1 MQCTQHVYL
10 GCKTSCEGIAAE
22 KGVYGL
28 SAGVMTGS
36 LGSLTSLTHGGSL
49 WDSGEWWM
57 LLAAQSMAVG
67 TVMVPWVC
75 KFADP
80 IMATG
85 YHMLLG
91 GLPLLALSV
100 YRESDVLLERLPQLT
115 GEQLC
120 LFCINACLHWRPAP
134 LLNLPCVDKR
144 PVLVPQAAPGEGLRL
159 FRFQVCL

>member
-1 MQCTQHVYL
+1 MPCTQDAYL
-10 GCKTSCEGIAAE
+10 CCKTFCQGVIA
-22 KGVYGL
+22 KKSVRGL
-28 SAGVMTGS
+28 PAGALGGS

-91 GLPLLALSV
+91 GLPLLALSA

-115 GEQLC
+115 G
-120 LFCINACLHWRPAP
+120 ACLSHFHGHA
-134 LLNLPCVDKR
+134 
-144 PVLVPQAAPGEGLRL
+144 
-159 FRFQVCL
+159 CL